1 MLGLDSRS
9 RAENVRARRL
19 TAAAIPPRS
28 SYNPRLM
35 DAAPTPFLDP
45 TESAFALRAVRRKR
59 LFVSLSVAGLVVAA
73 GYAAWCVW
81 MKKHDP
87 AFDMRAR
94 AIVVVLVLLNAR
106 QNLRQYRYACLI
118 EKLLPTTR

>member
-1 MLGLDSRS
+1 
-9 RAENVRARRL
+9 VRARRA

-28 SYNPRLM
+28 PYNPRLM
-35 DAAPTPFLDP
+35 NEAPNPFLDP
-45 TESAFALRAVRRKR
+45 TESAFALRAVRRKG
-59 LFVSLSVAGLVVAA
+59 LFLSLSAAGLLVAA
-73 GYAAWCVW
+73 GYSVWCVW

-94 AIVVVLVLLNAR
+94 AVIVVLVLLNAR